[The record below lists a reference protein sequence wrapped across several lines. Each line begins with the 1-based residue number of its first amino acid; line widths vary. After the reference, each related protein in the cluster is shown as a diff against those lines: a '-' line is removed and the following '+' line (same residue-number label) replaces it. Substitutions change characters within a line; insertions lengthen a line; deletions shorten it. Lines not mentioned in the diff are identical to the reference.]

1 MADFEAASLALQ
13 ETANTQAFW
22 IGLGQITAIL
32 LGPAVGR
39 WEGSARVQEHAD
51 HDTKA
56 VTTSRT
62 LLEWIIPLRGS
73 KKWKD
78 YDVPGRSPQLH
89 IHMSAKLRGFDMRD
103 QGMIRTMNGDT
114 PVAKIAERTWSRI
127 SEAWRVDVRLG
138 KGILTGLLVLDFS
151 ALAPGN
157 IEFCQTSKP
166 KHVRI

>member
-1 MADFEAASLALQ
+1 
-13 ETANTQAFW
+13 
-22 IGLGQITAIL
+22 
-32 LGPAVGR
+32 
-39 WEGSARVQEHAD
+39 
-51 HDTKA
+51 
-56 VTTSRT
+56 
-62 LLEWIIPLRGS
+62 
-73 KKWKD
+73 
-78 YDVPGRSPQLH
+78 
-89 IHMSAKLRGFDMRD
+89 
-103 QGMIRTMNGDT
+103 MNGDT